1 MSTVYGPV
9 PSWRLGRSLGIDLL
23 PGRGKTCCFD
33 CVYCQLGVTTNPT
46 SERAEFV
53 KLDDLARELAA
64 VNGVPADY
72 VTFSG
77 TGEPTLAK
85 NLGVAIDLARRE
97 LDLPVAVL
105 TNSALISRDDVR
117 QDLAKADIVVAKL
130 DAPNERLFRLIN
142 RSIGDLSL
150 QDIVDGLRSFRLQWH
165 GKLALQ
171 MMFLNGNG
179 SETQDMAR
187 IARELAPDEV
197 QLNTPLRRCPV
208 APLPKGE
215 IDAIRREFDGVENV
229 TTVYDSVPPE
239 VEPLDIAD
247 TRLRRPGR

>member
-179 SETQDMAR
+179 GETQDMAR

-215 IDAIRREFDGVENV
+215 IDAIRKEFDGVENV
-229 TTVYDSVPPE
+229 ITVYDSVPPE